1 MRKTIFAAIITA
13 GLLAAVPAHA
23 DSIDDD
29 IAYCKGLSKA
39 AMGVARGRDAGRK
52 KILYQMVALRD
63 ANAPIQAQV
72 DMMDTIEMIYD
83 DKTMKKMTPE
93 RIAHVIF
100 AVCMRAQQDR
110 RKK

>member
-13 GLLAAVPAHA
+13 GLLTAVPAHA
-23 DSIDDD
+23 DDIDDD
-29 IAYCKGLSKA
+29 IAYCKYLSKA
-39 AMGVARGRDAGRK
+39 AMGVAKGRDEGRK

-63 ANAPIQAQV
+63 ADAPIQAKV
-72 DMMDTIEMIYD
+72 DMMDTIELIYN
-83 DKTMKKMTPE
+83 DKTMKQMAPE

-100 AVCMRAQQDR
+100 AVCLRAQQE